1 MNMMKSVCG
10 GFLRETASVISGR
23 GSNDTGGGR
32 GIFIRLHGSDL

>member
-1 MNMMKSVCG
+1 MNMMKSVCR
-10 GFLRETASVISGR
+10 FLEKTALVISGR